1 MSHPDMKVLAAG
13 MIADICAGAISDISK
28 IECNSNPKEN
38 SIVFKKAMNF
48 YFNLA
53 NELNNKIKEKHPSLA
68 IKGLH
73 ALINSTKQKTRKRI
87 MNGGLGTRI
96 VKFTNN
102 SGKSGEMVLYNEQQV
117 QKKYGI
123 EAGILINRAHA
134 AAKKGDLRTAIYL
147 AGAVDDMVK
156 ADDELE
162 RAVPFASEAMW
173 SISGLAIG
181 TILGVC
187 VFYLAVSGFLAIPAG
202 LTAGTAQYTA
212 NLAVNATRA
221 AGSRLTFG
229 FVSSDV
235 AQTPA
240 VDTARAVA
248 NNIEDLLE
256 ALITDRTAMAY
267 MAVCAI
273 ACMVSGYL
281 YARKFNVGVFT
292 ARRGMNSMRNT
303 RRQTIRNRVR
313 NVLNEEEEDKRVS
326 NLETLGLNETAT
338 NANIKSKWK
347 ALAQAA
353 MLPSATA
360 ENRNAYSKANIAY
373 KRLIKKPGRP
383 LAVASGSAAG
393 TGLSGSS

>member
-1 MSHPDMKVLAAG
+1 
-13 MIADICAGAISDISK
+13 
-28 IECNSNPKEN
+28 
-38 SIVFKKAMNF
+38 
-48 YFNLA
+48 
-53 NELNNKIKEKHPSLA
+53 
-68 IKGLH
+68 
-73 ALINSTKQKTRKRI
+73 

-173 SISGLAIG
+173 SISGLGIG

-187 VFYLAVSGFLAIPAG
+187 VFYLAISGFLSIPAG
-202 LTAGTAQYTA
+202 LTAGTAQYAA

-221 AGSRLTFG
+221 ASSTLTFG
-229 FVSSDV
+229 FVSSNV
-235 AQTPA
+235 AQPHA

-248 NNIEDLLE
+248 NNIEDILE
-256 ALITDRTAMAY
+256 ALITDRTAVSY
-267 MAVCAI
+267 MAFCAI
-273 ACMVSGYL
+273 ACMIAGYL

-383 LAVASGSAAG
+383 LAVASGTAAG
-393 TGLSGSS
+393 TGLSGSP